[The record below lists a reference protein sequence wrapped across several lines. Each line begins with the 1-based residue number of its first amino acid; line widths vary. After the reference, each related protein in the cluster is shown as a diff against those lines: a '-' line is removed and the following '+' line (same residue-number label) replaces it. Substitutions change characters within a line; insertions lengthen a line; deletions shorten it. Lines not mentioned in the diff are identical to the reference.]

1 MYDINVHK
9 NGFHFRS
16 IKSQDKE
23 LFMAIRAETSGVS
36 AFYKAYPGFLDYN
49 WDMILKDENE
59 LNMMVF
65 QEPDELLVATC
76 SFQRL
81 QESTLELRYDVV
93 KEFRGQGIGSKIVA
107 VLIEIAHNTFPE
119 REMFIIVRENNM
131 ASRRV
136 AEKCGGVLIGF
147 ADAPEVE
154 TLQNII
160 GKIDNPSNV
169 AKAKETIEQ
178 GNNSVYVY
186 KV

>member
-1 MYDINVHK
+1 MLDIDVHK

-23 LFMAIRAETSGVS
+23 LFMSIRSETSDVS
-36 AFYKAYPGFLDYN
+36 AFYEAYPGFLDYN

-59 LNMMVF
+59 LSMMVF
-65 QEPDELLVATC
+65 QESDELFVATC

-81 QESTLELRYDVV
+81 QESTLELGYDVV
-93 KEFRGQGIGSKIVA
+93 KEYRGRGIGSKIVSI
-107 VLIEIAHNTFPE
+107 LIEIAHATFLE
-119 REMFIIVRENNM
+119 REIFIKVRENNM

-160 GKIDNPSNV
+160 DKSDNPLNV
-169 AKAKETIEQ
+169 AKANEIIEQ
-178 GNNSVYVY
+178 GKNSVYVY

>member
-1 MYDINVHK
+1 
-9 NGFHFRS
+9 
-16 IKSQDKE
+16 
-23 LFMAIRAETSGVS
+23 
-36 AFYKAYPGFLDYN
+36 
-49 WDMILKDENE
+49 
-59 LNMMVF
+59 
-65 QEPDELLVATC
+65 
-76 SFQRL
+76 
-81 QESTLELRYDVV
+81 
-93 KEFRGQGIGSKIVA
+93 
-107 VLIEIAHNTFPE
+107 
-119 REMFIIVRENNM
+119 MFIIVRENNM

-154 TLQNII
+154 TLQIII